1 VGWTIA
7 KDDDGDTYYIDH
19 NEGIVTYDDPR
30 LEPAAEEENIA
41 IRHRIAEELV
51 RSLFS
56 ALPFVT
62 MNNFPGSLLRYSCDR
77 SKRET
82 YTRPRILFGRCL

>member
-1 VGWTIA
+1 MA

-51 RSLFS
+51 RSSFS
-56 ALPFVT
+56 TSPI
-62 MNNFPGSLLRYSCDR
+62 YSV
-77 SKRET
+77 
-82 YTRPRILFGRCL
+82 I